1 MYIALKRMFDICFC
15 VILLI
20 FTLPL
25 FIVIALVIKME
36 DPKGPVFFRQKRVG
50 KHNKTFGVFKFR
62 SMIVEIER
70 NGINLTD
77 SERMLRIGNIIRKLS
92 FDELPQIFN
101 IILGDMSFIGPRPL
115 PVKYLEFYTEDE
127 LHRHDV
133 RPGISGWAQVNGRN
147 NLIWDKKFELDLYY
161 VKNISFLLDLKIFFL
176 TIKKI
181 FLRSDIGT
189 RGVDI
194 PDVSLHE
201 IRQKRIT
208 EKN

>member
-1 MYIALKRMFDICFC
+1 MIK
-15 VILLI
+15 
-20 FTLPL
+20 
-25 FIVIALVIKME
+25 LV
-36 DPKGPVFFRQKRVG
+36 DSKGPVFFRQKRVG
-50 KHNKTFGVFKFR
+50 RHNKIFEVFKFR
-62 SMIVEIER
+62 SMIVQTEK
-70 NGINLTD
+70 NGIKLSD
-77 SERMLRIGNIIRKLS
+77 SERMLKIGKIIRKLS

-101 IILGDMSFIGPRPL
+101 IMLGDMSFIGPRPL
-115 PVKYLEFYTEDE
+115 PVKYLEYYTEDE

-133 RPGISGWAQVNGRN
+133 RPGVSGWAQVNGRN
-147 NLIWDKKFELDLYY
+147 NLAWDKKFELDLYY
-161 VKNISFLLDLKIFFL
+161 VKNISYLLDLKIFLL

-208 EKN
+208 VKN